1 MEKHYEGSIAF
12 RYGFFL
18 RERYIFLDK
27 TIRDSKNQKFRENL
41 LKDHDRFWIP
51 SVNKADLLTRYH
63 QEAI

>member
-1 MEKHYEGSIAF
+1 MEKHYEGSIVF

-18 RERYIFLDK
+18 RERCISLDK
-27 TIRDSKNQKFRENL
+27 TIRDSKNRQFRENL
-41 LKDHDRFWIP
+41 LKEHDRFWIP